1 METKL
6 IWIRVQVK
14 DTCTHVWQLT
24 ERNPSGSCKKWFWK
38 FCAQSGGAQHC
49 SFWFCLN
56 WAPTF
61 RRASGLGLCWK
72 QADRMVLCF
81 SVSTVLPLFDRPL
94 PGPGALPPDLL
105 EPGFE
110 MPRREGDFLPSSWPE
125 LTPFNTQA
133 CKSWQKLLFLL
144 FLHKATA
151 LVTLV
156 QIDKRKSQS
165 FWSLGFHNPKFQFSA
180 YWPVKMVGLGFLRG
194 SWRLQYSTRENHLL
208 LLPSFLP
215 NSRITSH
222 CGRTSNKAS
231 RRTSKKTSWR
241 TSRS

>member
-38 FCAQSGGAQHC
+38 FCAQSRGAQHC
-49 SFWFCLN
+49 RFCLN

-133 CKSWQKLLFLL
+133 CKSWQKLLLIFCINC
-144 FLHKATA
+144 LHGNC
-151 LVTLV
+151 
-156 QIDKRKSQS
+156 S
-165 FWSLGFHNPKFQFSA
+165 N
-180 YWPVKMVGLGFLRG
+180 VGLNWQKKNLRVFG
-194 SWRLQYSTRENHLL
+194 LWVFRSFCFFCILASQDGQAWLSAWLL
-208 LLPSFLP
+208 AAPIL
-215 NSRITSH
+215 N
-222 CGRTSNKAS
+222 
-231 RRTSKKTSWR
+231 
-241 TSRS
+241 